1 LVSIRLYPAP
11 AAEIQVESLGLP
23 NAAPVAGLSNAT
35 ASRLA
40 RRSSSS
46 GGTVS
51 TLFDGDTFQ
60 AEARG
65 WWARLSGKAADGIK
79 SPKPLL

>member
-23 NAAPVAGLSNAT
+23 NAAPAPAYRMRPR
-35 ASRLA
+35 AD
-40 RRSSSS
+40 RR
-46 GGTVS
+46 GDHVPPKEAIPD
-51 TLFDGDTFQ
+51 LFDGNAFQ

-65 WWARLSGKAADGIK
+65 LMGASFG
-79 SPKPLL
+79 